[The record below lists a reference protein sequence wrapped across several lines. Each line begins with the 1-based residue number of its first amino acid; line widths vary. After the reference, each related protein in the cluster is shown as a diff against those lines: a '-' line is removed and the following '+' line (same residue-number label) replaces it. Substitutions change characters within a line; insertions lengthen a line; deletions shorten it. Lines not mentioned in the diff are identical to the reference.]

1 MSLTSATTR
10 LSAGDRVGMYLT
22 VVLAAIGVAVTAWA
36 VGARLVEV
44 LPGTD
49 VPVLVPFV
57 GEQATL
63 PIGPD
68 GAPVEVDVDR
78 AVVTVPQP
86 AAATQFALVAQPIV
100 TGAAT
105 IAAIAMLALFAWN
118 VARGRA
124 FARANVRIVIAAT
137 FTLLAGWV
145 FGSLFTTMGVNG
157 ALSAVSEY
165 TYDGVLFSTDWT
177 AFWGILALGA
187 LGAAFQIGER
197 LQRETEGLV

>member
-1 MSLTSATTR
+1 
-10 LSAGDRVGMYLT
+10 
-22 VVLAAIGVAVTAWA
+22 
-36 VGARLVEV
+36 
-44 LPGTD
+44 
-49 VPVLVPFV
+49 VLVPFV

-68 GAPVEVDVDR
+68 RAPVEVDVDR

-100 TGAAT
+100 TGAT
-105 IAAIAMLALFAWN
+105 GIAAIALLAFFAWN

-124 FARANVRIVIAAT
+124 FARANVRLVLAAAVTLIV
-137 FTLLAGWV
+137 GWAV
-145 FGSLFTTMGVNG
+145 GGLFTTMGVNG

-165 TYDGVLFSTDWT
+165 TYDGIIFSTDFT
-177 AFWGILALGA
+177 ALWAILALGA
-187 LGAAFQIGER
+187 IGGAFEIGER

>member
-1 MSLTSATTR
+1 MSLTTETR
-10 LSAGDRVGMYLT
+10 LSRSDRAAMYAT
-22 VVLAAIGVAVTAWA
+22 VVIAAIGVAVTAWA
-36 VGARLVEV
+36 ATSRLIEV

-100 TGAAT
+100 TGAT
-105 IAAIAMLALFAWN
+105 GIAAIALLAFFAWN

-124 FARANVRIVIAAT
+124 FARANVRLVLAAAVTLIV
-137 FTLLAGWV
+137 GWAV
-145 FGSLFTTMGVNG
+145 GGLFTTMGVNG

-165 TYDGVLFSTDWT
+165 TYDGIIFSTDFT
-177 AFWGILALGA
+177 ALWAILALGA
-187 LGAAFQIGER
+187 IGGAFEIGER